1 MSSSGFG
8 SRMSSPMTLGHAA
21 PGEGLTSSA
30 SSAASPGVE
39 ADAGVIV
46 PTASLP
52 QTPESPVPT
61 PSKRHL
67 EIEDDEGSPQTPTA
81 RFRSQIAG
89 GRITSSA
96 ANRVVAYQ
104 PLRIE
109 TGYQARGGKAQERK
123 MVEHRDV
130 GQA

>member
-1 MSSSGFG
+1 
-8 SRMSSPMTLGHAA
+8 MTLGHAA

-30 SSAASPGVE
+30 SSAA
-39 ADAGVIV
+39 DAGVIV
-46 PTASLP
+46 PTANLP
-52 QTPESPVPT
+52 QVPESPVPT
-61 PSKRHL
+61 PSKRQL
-67 EIEDDEGSPQTPTA
+67 EIEDDEGSHQTPTT

-109 TGYQARGGKAQERK
+109 TGFQARSAKAEERK
-123 MVEHRDV
+123 LPYRD
-130 GQA
+130 G